1 MSNNE
6 LQFDSKAF
14 QKYYG
19 DLRIKNRYSTPTYSQ
34 SNGQAEVT
42 NKAIVSGL
50 KKRLEGA
57 KGGWIEELP
66 NILWAYRTTPQRS
79 IGKTPYSMTYGTK
92 AVIPVEI
99 NMSSMRVSDFSPA
112 NNDELMKEQLDLLEE
127 P

>member
-1 MSNNE
+1 M
-6 LQFDSKAF
+6 
-14 QKYYG
+14 
-19 DLRIKNRYSTPTYSQ
+19 
-34 SNGQAEVT
+34 
-42 NKAIVSGL
+42 SGL

-66 NILWAYRTTPQRS
+66 NVLWAYRTTPQRS
-79 IGKTPYSMTYGTK
+79 IGKTPYSMTYETK

>member
-66 NILWAYRTTPQRS
+66 NVLWAYRTTPKKS
-79 IGKTPYSMTYGTK
+79 IGKPL
-92 AVIPVEI
+92 IP
-99 NMSSMRVSDFSPA
+99 
-112 NNDELMKEQLDLLEE
+112 
-127 P
+127 